1 MKPGIT
7 AETTRSVG
15 PHGSQNCRA
24 VADVLARIGDKW
36 TVYVVRLLDS
46 GPMRFNEIRRAVPAI
61 SQRMLSLT
69 LRGLERDG
77 LVTRTVTPSIP
88 PRVDY
93 ELTPM
98 GLTLIEP
105 LKAVGAWALANR
117 DYVENSRAQFDSRQA
132 NDKVAQIQD
141 RKPKPALT
149 QSLPQRSPQLDV

>member
-1 MKPGIT
+1 MKLSNNLDT
-7 AETTRSVG
+7 D
-15 PHGSQNCRA
+15 NCRA

-36 TVYVVRLLDS
+36 TVYIVRMLAD
-46 GPMRFNEIRRAVPAI
+46 GPMRFNEIRRAVSAI

-105 LKAVGAWALANR
+105 LKAVGAWAIANR
-117 DYVENSRAQFDSRQA
+117 GLVEAARAKFDGGNDPSMGREPKSAAGVESARQFEG
-132 NDKVAQIQD
+132 
-141 RKPKPALT
+141 
-149 QSLPQRSPQLDV
+149 